1 MSLTDVILAYPIIN
15 FLLAIVLLIK
25 SRQNFISQF
34 YFLCIVFLSCYALA
48 GYAFSP
54 FLPRDIN
61 RIIEWVVIFLFSV
74 FPFMFLH
81 YLIVFLGSGKLLKN
95 KISIFAI
102 YGVGIFSYTLILL
115 GYIPKP
121 VSTIGGLSP
130 SGNFFFITWMSIY
143 FSLGVTQLYI
153 LFGQNTDKGVKSN
166 FLFGG
171 FLLLLLFLPGPFSE
185 AISFG
190 LLKDR
195 EQWVFI
201 SSTIGL
207 GLAVYLIFRHKA
219 ILTLYDAVKTA
230 IAVMNDVLIKTDS
243 DFKVIMIRGGYE
255 NLLAYE
261 ENEIV
266 NRKLTEFSIN
276 DEYLNKYLQFVKN
289 GRMKEGFLD
298 VDMKSKD
305 LRFLTINFSFTP
317 IFENEELTGFV
328 CVGRD
333 VTERRIA
340 EDYLKRSNYEL
351 EERVKER
358 TVQLQITN
366 DQLKKDIEQRKLLE
380 KAKIESEN
388 LYQTL
393 VETSTQG
400 ILLTNEKGKI
410 IFANKKKA
418 ELQGYVNPSDLI
430 GTSIANMLG
439 DGFEKKVNDLLKIIL
454 EKEAIS
460 NIELLL
466 KRKDDSTFWGEIS
479 ATVIKDDENFITGIL
494 FVIND
499 IDERKKYETALQEAE
514 EKYRSIFE
522 NSLDAIIQISAKGK
536 IISSNSASANLFGY
550 KTSSELQN
558 SINNFFEDCFM
569 KYSDWEKL
577 KNQLTMYGK
586 VEYFKTEMIK
596 KTGDLFWISGN
607 FRISSNNGSVEFF
620 EASLRDITPQV
631 LSDIELIIT
640 KEKAEEA
647 NRLKSSLLMN
657 LSHEFRTPLNGIIG
671 LAQIIKD
678 DTDSSDLKYMS
689 NGILQA
695 GYRLLTTLNSILEL
709 AQLEST
715 DFKTTFND
723 INIYGIIPSIIY
735 PFEKVAS
742 EKNLFIKVESEADDL
757 IVNIDPEILAKILSH
772 IVDNAI
778 KYTFSGGI
786 TITTVPYTERGIEF
800 ADIKIHDTGIGI
812 APENIEIIFKE
823 FRQISEGYAR
833 DYEGNGLGLTIAKK
847 MVELMNGKILV
858 NSELNKGSTFTIRF
872 PLVTRKKIEVNN
884 LNNKVTSKILTEFIA
899 NDNYFGLIV
908 EDNQINASIAKQF
921 LTNLTN
927 LDITDNGQDALK
939 MLEKKNYHFILM
951 DINLGSSMSGMEVM
965 KVIRENEKYKDIPIV
980 ALTGYA
986 LESDKNEF
994 LNAGFSHFLAK
1005 PFNKESIVNLVTS
1018 ILINIKK

>member
-1 MSLTDVILAYPIIN
+1 MSINDIILAYPIIN

-48 GYAFSP
+48 GYSYSP
-54 FLPRDIN
+54 VLPKDIN
-61 RIIEWVVIFLFSV
+61 QIIEWVVIFLFSV

-81 YLIVFLGSGKLLKN
+81 YLIIFIGSGKILKN

-115 GYIPKP
+115 GFIPKP

-153 LFGQNTDKGVKSN
+153 LFGQNTDRGVKSN
-166 FLFGG
+166 FLLGG

-185 AISFG
+185 AISSGFF
-190 LLKDR
+190 KQR

-207 GLAVYLIFRHKA
+207 GLAVYLVFRHKA

-230 IAVMNDVLIKTDS
+230 ISVMNDILIRTDA
-243 DFKVIMIRGGYE
+243 DMKILMVRGGFE
-255 NLLAYE
+255 NLLAYDE
-261 ENEIV
+261 EELIGKN
-266 NRKLTEFSIN
+266 LAEFSIN
-276 DEYLNKYLQFVKN
+276 DEYLTKYVQFVKK

-317 IFENEELTGFV
+317 IFENDEITGFV

-358 TVQLQITN
+358 TEQLQITN
-366 DQLKKDIEQRKLLE
+366 DQLKKDIEQRRLLE

-400 ILLTNEKGKI
+400 ILLTDATGKI
-410 IFANKKKA
+410 IFANKKHA
-418 ELQGYVNPSDLI
+418 ELHGFDNGSQLI
-430 GTSIANMLG
+430 GLSITNLLDYSFHKKAG
-439 DGFEKKVNDLLKIIL
+439 DAIKIII
-454 EKEAIS
+454 EKQTIS

-466 KRKDDSTFWGEIS
+466 KRKDNTTFWGEIS
-479 ATVIKDDENFITGIL
+479 ATIIKDENENVKGIL
-494 FVIND
+494 FVLND
-499 IDERKKYETALQEAE
+499 IDERKKYETALQSAE
-514 EKYRSIFE
+514 EKFRSIFE
-522 NSLDAIIQISAKGK
+522 NSLDGIVQISTNGK
-536 IISSNSASANLFGY
+536 IISCNSTSAKLFGY
-550 KTSSELQN
+550 KETNELQLN
-558 SINNFFEDCFM
+558 INNFFEDCFM

-577 KNQLTMYGK
+577 KTQLTLYGK
-586 VEYFKTEMIK
+586 AEYFKTEMIK
-596 KTGDLFWISGN
+596 KSGDLFWVSGN
-607 FRISSNNGSVEFF
+607 FRISGTNGQIDFY
-620 EASLRDITPQV
+620 EASLRDITDQV
-631 LSDIELIIT
+631 LADAELIIT

-671 LAQIIKD
+671 LAQIIHD
-678 DTDSSDLKYMS
+678 DSAEKSELKFMS

-709 AQLEST
+709 AQLESA
-715 DFKTTFND
+715 DFKTTFTD
-723 INIYGIIPSIIY
+723 VNIYGLLPNIIY
-735 PFEKVAS
+735 PFEKVAA
-742 EKNLFIKVESEADDL
+742 EKKLYIKSESEYNDL
-757 IVNIDPEILAKILSH
+757 IINIDPELLSKVMSH
-772 IVDNAI
+772 IIDNAI
-778 KYTFSGGI
+778 KYTFEGGV
-786 TITTVPYTERGIEF
+786 TISLVPYTERGIEF
-800 ADIKIHDTGIGI
+800 ADIKVQDTGIGI
-812 APENIEIIFKE
+812 APENIEVIFKE
-823 FRQISEGYAR
+823 FRQISEGYSR

-847 MVELMNGKILV
+847 MVELMNGKIIVHSQLG
-858 NSELNKGSTFTIRF
+858 KGSTFTVRF
-872 PLVTRKKIEVNN
+872 PLVARKKLTIDDAGTKKIKVN
-884 LNNKVTSKILTEFIA
+884 KEFNSESNFI
-899 NDNYFGLIV
+899 GLIV
-908 EDNQINASIAKQF
+908 EDNQINANIAQQF
-921 LTNLTN
+921 LSNYTK
-927 LDITDNGQDALK
+927 LDIVNNGQDALIS
-939 MLEKKNYHFILM
+939 LNKKKYNFILM
-951 DINLGSSMSGMEVM
+951 DINLGSSMSGMDVM
-965 KVIRENEKYKDIPIV
+965 KKIREDENYKDLPIV

-986 LESDKNEF
+986 LETDKNEF
-994 LNAGFSHFLAK
+994 LKAGFSHFLAK
-1005 PFNKESIVNLVTS
+1005 PFNRESIVNLVKE
-1018 ILINIKK
+1018 ILAK